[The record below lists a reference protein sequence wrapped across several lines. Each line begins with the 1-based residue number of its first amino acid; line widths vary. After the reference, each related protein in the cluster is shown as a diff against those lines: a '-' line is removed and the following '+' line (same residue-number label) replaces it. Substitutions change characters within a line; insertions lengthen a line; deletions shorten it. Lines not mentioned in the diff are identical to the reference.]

1 MVGFLASVAILF
13 SVVIFCVRY
22 DWKSSRKDRAR
33 ISFIRF
39 MDLYSKKPQ
48 AWTFYDDCVMFSSYP
63 GDYLIEFE
71 SYLDV
76 LKYRRFR
83 KKVAKE
89 RLKERQESNQED
101 FEEELNKSYE
111 EVKE

>member
-1 MVGFLASVAILF
+1 MVGFLAAVIVLF
-13 SVVIFCVRY
+13 SVVFLCSRY

-39 MDLYSKKPQ
+39 MDLYSKNPW
-48 AWTFYDDCVMFSSYP
+48 AWTFYDNCVMFSSYP
-63 GDYLIEFE
+63 CDYLIEFE
-71 SYLDV
+71 TYLDV

-89 RLKERQESNQED
+89 RLKERLDSNQKD
-101 FEEELNKSYE
+101 FENELNKSYG